1 MILWMLAAV
10 NGSAAAPDSS
20 LAKRIWSFDWRQ
32 RTTAEAAREVH
43 GFHVAA
49 VPVRGGVVRR
59 NEGEFGAIRSRGIS
73 YHKGIDFI
81 AAPGTPVRAAASGF
95 ICYNDM
101 NGGPD
106 QGYGYTT
113 IMDHGNN
120 FYTLY
125 AHLRNES
132 PRAIG
137 EWVEAGQ
144 RIGSVGRSGN
154 AMRVAKEYQYQLH
167 FEIIHSPSGLM
178 NFGGLRLTLLISPRT
193 ITTLR
198 EIGEEVYGLYWGG
211 VLNPDEFGT
220 FPCEK

>member
-1 MILWMLAAV
+1 
-10 NGSAAAPDSS
+10 
-20 LAKRIWSFDWRQ
+20 
-32 RTTAEAAREVH
+32 
-43 GFHVAA
+43 
-49 VPVRGGVVRR
+49 
-59 NEGEFGAIRSRGIS
+59 
-73 YHKGIDFI
+73 HKGVDFI
-81 AAPGTPVRAAASGF
+81 ANPGTPVRAAASGF
-95 ICYNDM
+95 ICYDEM

-106 QGYGYTT
+106 RGYGYTV

-125 AHLRNES
+125 AHLKGES

-178 NFGGLRLTLLISPRT
+178 DLGGLRFAAQISPRT

-198 EIGEEVYGLYWGG
+198 EIGEAVYGIYWGG
-211 VLNPDEFGT
+211 VLNPVEFGS
-220 FPCEK
+220 FPCAK